1 MVIDFVL
8 ALCVALISIAF
19 IEWLKKPFPKAP
31 TWLWWALAPVVSIG
45 LGFVA
50 AKWPWIV
57 LGLLAFALATLFY
70 DTVIQWA
77 KKKIEALTAPPT
89 PPVQ

>member
-31 TWLWWALAPVVSIG
+31 TWLWWALA
-45 LGFVA
+45 
-50 AKWPWIV
+50 
-57 LGLLAFALATLFY
+57 LATLFY

-89 PPVQ
+89 PPAQ